1 MTWYGIWY
9 YGLQLTLLETSTLGA
24 VYMLKLIIDYLQA
37 ELHTQNQGL
46 QLFLWFTGF
55 RLI

>member
-37 ELHTQNQGL
+37 ALHTQNQG
-46 QLFLWFTGF
+46 F
-55 RLI
+55 